1 SNSYQGFFT
10 LQYKKTIALDHN
22 LTVLAG
28 GEQSESNSESVGVRW
43 INQVLPGLDDY
54 WAFDQS
60 TVTPSRSMNE
70 GVKRSFFGRLNYD
83 YRGKYSL
90 EGVARVDAS
99 SNFALGE
106 IWGVF
111 PSVGAGWVVSKENF
125 FADNVQFINYLK
137 LRASYGLVGNDNIN
151 SRLWQERYKVDIS
164 GYLYNNTLQAGINPE
179 RIPNPNI
186 SWETK
191 RTFNAGVEMSM

>member
-1 SNSYQGFFT
+1 PGNALYGDSAISSTIINPAGNSLYEPSINKSNSYQGFFT

-111 PSVGAGWVVSKENF
+111 PSVGAGWVV
-125 FADNVQFINYLK
+125 
-137 LRASYGLVGNDNIN
+137 
-151 SRLWQERYKVDIS
+151 
-164 GYLYNNTLQAGINPE
+164 
-179 RIPNPNI
+179 
-186 SWETK
+186 
-191 RTFNAGVEMSM
+191 